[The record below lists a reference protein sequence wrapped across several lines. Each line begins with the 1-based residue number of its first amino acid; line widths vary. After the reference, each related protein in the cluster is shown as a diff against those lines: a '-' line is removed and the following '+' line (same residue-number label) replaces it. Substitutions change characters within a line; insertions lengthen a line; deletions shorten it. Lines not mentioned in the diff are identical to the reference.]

1 MKDSPA
7 RNTLLRDLGPT
18 ETVRALYCT
27 CNHIQEVA
35 EGPLRRMSRAGEV
48 LMFLVVVG
56 TQTIRGSRI

>member
-1 MKDSPA
+1 MA
-7 RNTLLRDLGPT
+7 RRLGLVAGDDIPFP
-18 ETVRALYCT
+18 VWY
-27 CNHIQEVA
+27 IQEVA